1 MRELRVLVFARVPE
15 PGRVKT
21 RLIPALGADGAA
33 ALYLDLLDHVLAEV
47 SRPPGLAVEL
57 WVDRAPVAAELE
69 ARAAAAGAALR
80 LQAEGDLGRRMDQAL
95 RRVLGEGALP
105 ILVGSDLPGLRAAHL
120 EAAARALREDAEA
133 VFAPAT
139 DGGYGLVGLTRPM
152 PELFTDM
159 PWSTPA
165 VMDETAARLAA
176 AGVRWTR
183 LEALWDV
190 DAPEDLPRL
199 AALARFRAR
208 LAALGWRGDGAA
220 AQP

>member
-1 MRELRVLVFARVPE
+1 
-15 PGRVKT
+15 VKT

-47 SRPPGLAVEL
+47 SLAQGLAVEL
-57 WVDRAPVAAELE
+57 WVDRAPAAPELE

-80 LQAEGDLGRRMDQAL
+80 VQVEGDLGRRMDDAL

-105 ILVGSDLPGLRAAHL
+105 ILVGSDLPGLTTAHL
-120 EAAARALREDAEA
+120 EAATRALREGAEA

-176 AGVRWTR
+176 AGVPWRR

-199 AALARFRAR
+199 ADLPGFRAR
-208 LAALGWRGDGAA
+208 LAALGWRGAGAA
-220 AQP
+220 AQQ

>member
-1 MRELRVLVFARVPE
+1 MTELRVLVFARAPE

-47 SRPPGLAVEL
+47 AVPRGLAVEL
-57 WVDRAPVAAELE
+57 WVDRAPASPELR
-69 ARAAAAGAALR
+69 ARADAMGAALR
-80 LQAEGDLGRRMDQAL
+80 VQAEGDLGRRMDHAL
-95 RRVLGEGALP
+95 RRVLAEGALP

-120 EAAARALREDAEA
+120 EAAARALQEDAEA
-133 VFAPAT
+133 VFAPAS
-139 DGGYGLVGLTRPM
+139 DGGYGLVGLKRPM
-152 PELFTDM
+152 PELFADM

-183 LEALWDV
+183 LDALWDV
-190 DAPEDLPRL
+190 DGPEDLARL
-199 AALARFRAR
+199 ATLPGFRAR
-208 LAALGWRGDGAA
+208 LTALGWRGDEAA
-220 AQP
+220 AQQ